1 MADLVIVESPA
12 KAKTI
17 EKILGKGYTVKASV
31 GHVRDLPP
39 KRLGVNLEDGF
50 APEYVVIRGKA
61 KVLEELRASAK
72 RAGKVYLAPD
82 PDREGEAIAWHI
94 AQELKGHKR
103 DDIYR
108 VLFNEITPRAI
119 TAAMQHPGRIDDNKV
134 NAQQARRILDRLVGY
149 QISPLL
155 WRKVRRGLSAGR
167 VQSVALRLICDR
179 EKEIDAFVPQEY
191 WTVTV
196 VLQGEQPPSFE
207 AQLVKVGGKKAE
219 IRTADVANAIA
230 AQLRNA
236 QFVVGDVKTRE
247 RRRQPAPPFITSKL
261 QQEGANRL
269 RFSARKTMTLAQGL
283 YEGLAIGPDGVVGL
297 ITYMRTDSTRISGD
311 AQHEAREYIGSAFGQ
326 AYVPEK
332 PNVYRSKK
340 SAQDAHEA
348 VRPTSA
354 LRTPD
359 PLRAYLDRDQAALY
373 QLIWARFIASQMRPA
388 IFDITTA
395 DIHGRSTAD
404 NTPVTNRSPAEFQL
418 RASGSVLKF
427 DGFLKVYSEE
437 PPARRDG
444 EEDDESRALPPLLAG
459 QVLRVL
465 EVKPEQHFTQPPP
478 RYTEASLVAELERR
492 GIGRPST
499 YATILSIIQD
509 RDYVETKERKFYPT
523 ELGRIVSDLLVGSFP
538 DIMDVEFTAS
548 MEDLLDQVEEGR
560 KAWATLLREFY
571 DPFEKH
577 LKTASQQMPSVKAM
591 AEPTNEVC
599 EKCGK
604 GKVIRLGR
612 YGKFLACTGYPEC
625 KSTRPLKAEGAEAK
639 PPAELT
645 STVCELC
652 GAPMVVRKGR
662 YGEFLACSTY
672 PTCKGAKPMPLG
684 VACPAEGCTGELV
697 QRRTKR
703 GRLFYG
709 CNRYPTCQYT
719 LWSKPVPLP
728 CPKCQARFLV
738 EQGSTRKGKV
748 LRCVREGC
756 GYESLMT
763 EEREAKVGD

>member
-1 MADLVIVESPA
+1 MPDLVIVESPA

-39 KRLGVNLEDGF
+39 KRLGVDLRDGF
-50 APEYVVIRGKA
+50 TPEYIVIRGKA
-61 KVLEELRASAK
+61 KVLDELRASAK
-72 RAGKVYLAPD
+72 RAGKIYLAPD

-94 AQELKGHKR
+94 AQELDGQER
-103 DDIYR
+103 DTIYR

-119 TAAMQHPGRIDDNKV
+119 AEAMRNPGRIDEDKV

-167 VQSVALRLICDR
+167 VQSVALRLICER
-179 EKEIDAFVPQEY
+179 EREIDAFVPQEY

-196 VLQGEQPPSFE
+196 VLEGDQPPSFE
-207 AQLVKVGGKKAE
+207 AQLVKIGSKKAQ
-219 IRTADVANAIA
+219 IQTAEVAHAIA

-247 RRRQPAPPFITSKL
+247 RRRQPPAPFITSRL

-283 YEGLAIGPDGVVGL
+283 YEGLAIGADGVVGL
-297 ITYMRTDSTRISGD
+297 ITYMRTDSTRVSED
-311 AQHEAREYIGSAFGQ
+311 AQRETIQFINTTYGQ
-326 AYVPEK
+326 QYAPEK

-348 VRPTSA
+348 IRPTST

-359 PLRAYLDRDQAALY
+359 QIHPYLDRDHQSLY
-373 QLIWARFIASQMRPA
+373 QLIWSRFVASQMRPA
-388 IFDITTA
+388 IFDVTTA
-395 DIHGRSTAD
+395 DIAA
-404 NTPVTNRSPAEFQL
+404 AEFGL

-427 DGFLKVYSEE
+427 DGFLKVYTEDRPTTGAANDEE
-437 PPARRDG
+437 ADQN
-444 EEDDESRALPPLLAG
+444 RALPPLHAG

-478 RYTEASLVAELERR
+478 RYTEASLVAELEKR

-499 YATILSIIQD
+499 YATILSVIQD

-523 ELGRIVSDLLVGSFP
+523 ELGRLVSDLLVEHFP
-538 DIMDVEFTAS
+538 DVMDVEFTAA
-548 MEDLLDQVEEGR
+548 MENLLDQVEEGKR
-560 KAWATLLREFY
+560 PWVGVLRDFY
-571 DPFEKH
+571 EPFKKH
-577 LKTASQQMPSVKAM
+577 LQAASQRMPSVKNM
-591 AEPTNEVC
+591 VEPTTEIC

-604 GKVIRLGR
+604 PMVIRLGR
-612 YGKFLACTGYPEC
+612 YGKFLACSGYPEC
-625 KSTRPLKAEGAEAK
+625 KATRPLKAEDTGANQVGV
-639 PPAELT
+639 LT
-645 STVCELC
+645 SEVCEQC
-652 GAPMVVRKGR
+652 GSPMVVRKGR
-662 YGEFLACSTY
+662 YGEFLACSAY
-672 PTCKGAKPMPLG
+672 PVCKVAKPMRLG
-684 VACPAEGCTGELV
+684 VACPTEGCPGELV

-703 GRLFYG
+703 GRIFYG
-709 CNRYPTCQYT
+709 CNRYPDCQFT
-719 LWSKPVPLP
+719 LWSKPVPMP
-728 CPKCQARFLV
+728 CPECQAPFLV
-738 EQGSTRKGKV
+738 EQGSVRKGKS
-748 LRCVREGC
+748 LRCFRQEC
-756 GYESLMT
+756 GYETPMEVKSSA
-763 EEREAKVGD
+763 ES

>member
-39 KRLGVNLEDGF
+39 RRLGVNLEDGF

-196 VLQGEQPPSFE
+196 VLQGEQPPSFA

-311 AQHEAREYIGSAFGQ
+311 AQQEAREYIGSAFGQ

-395 DIHGRSTAD
+395 DIHGRSTTGEAPRAD
-404 NTPVTNRSPAEFQL
+404 RSPAEFQL

-444 EEDDESRALPPLLAG
+444 EEDDESRALPPLQAG

-478 RYTEASLVAELERR
+478 RYTEASLVAELEQR

-523 ELGRIVSDLLVGSFP
+523 ELGRLVSDLLVGSFP

-604 GKVIRLGR
+604 GMVIRLGR

-625 KSTRPLKAEGAEAK
+625 KSTRPLKAEGAEAQ

>member
-1 MADLVIVESPA
+1 MPDLVIVESPA

-39 KRLGVNLEDGF
+39 KRLGVDLQDGF
-50 APEYVVIRGKA
+50 TPEYIVIRGKA

-72 RAGKVYLAPD
+72 RAGKIYLAPD

-94 AQELKGHKR
+94 AQELNGQEQNT
-103 DDIYR
+103 IYR

-119 TAAMQHPGRIDDNKV
+119 AAAMRNPGRIDEDKV

-167 VQSVALRLICDR
+167 VQSVALRLICER
-179 EKEIDAFVPQEY
+179 EKEIEAFVPQEY

-196 VLQGEQPPSFE
+196 VLEGDQPPSFE
-207 AQLVKVGGKKAE
+207 AQLVKVGNKKAQ
-219 IRTADVANAIA
+219 IQTAEVAHTIA
-230 AQLRNA
+230 DQLRLA

-247 RRRQPAPPFITSKL
+247 RRRQPPAPFITSRL

-283 YEGLAIGPDGVVGL
+283 YEGLAIGDDGVVGL
-297 ITYMRTDSTRISGD
+297 ITYMRTDSTRVSED
-311 AQHEAREYIGSAFGQ
+311 AQRETLAFINATYGRQ
-326 AYVPEK
+326 YAPEK

-348 VRPTSA
+348 IRPTLT

-359 PLRAYLDRDQAALY
+359 QINPYLDRDQRSLY
-373 QLIWARFIASQMRPA
+373 QLIWSRFVASQMRPA
-388 IFDITTA
+388 IFDVTTA
-395 DIHGRSTAD
+395 DIAAG
-404 NTPVTNRSPAEFQL
+404 EYGL

-427 DGFLKVYSEE
+427 DGFLKVYTEDQPTPAGGNDEE
-437 PPARRDG
+437 ANQN
-444 EEDDESRALPPLLAG
+444 RALPPLHAG

-478 RYTEASLVAELERR
+478 RYSEASLVAELEKR

-499 YATILSIIQD
+499 YATILSVIQD
-509 RDYVETKERKFYPT
+509 RDYVETKERRFYPT
-523 ELGRIVSDLLVGSFP
+523 ELGRLVSDLLVEHFP
-538 DIMDVEFTAS
+538 DVMDVEFTAA
-548 MEDLLDQVEEGR
+548 MENLLDQVEEGKR
-560 KAWATLLREFY
+560 PWVGVLRDFY
-571 DPFEKH
+571 EPFERH
-577 LKTASQQMPSVKAM
+577 LQVASQRMPSVKNM
-591 AEPTNEVC
+591 AEPTTEIC

-604 GKVIRLGR
+604 PMVIRLGR
-612 YGKFLACTGYPEC
+612 YGKFLACSGYPEC
-625 KSTRPLKAEGAEAK
+625 KATRPMKSEDTGANQVGV
-639 PPAELT
+639 LT
-645 STVCELC
+645 SEVCEQC
-652 GAPMVVRKGR
+652 GSPMVVRTGR
-662 YGEFLACSTY
+662 YGEFLACSAY
-672 PTCKGAKPMPLG
+672 PTCKVAKPMRLG
-684 VACPAEGCTGELV
+684 VACPTEGCTGELV

-703 GRLFYG
+703 GRVFYG
-709 CNRYPTCQYT
+709 CNRYPDCQFT
-719 LWSKPVPLP
+719 LWSKPVPMP
-728 CPKCQARFLV
+728 CPECRAPFLV
-738 EQGSTRKGKV
+738 EQGSARKGKF

-756 GYESLMT
+756 GYESPL
-763 EEREAKVGD
+763 EVKVSDEC

>member
-1 MADLVIVESPA
+1 MPDLVIVESPA

-39 KRLGVNLEDGF
+39 KRLGVDLQDGF
-50 APEYVVIRGKA
+50 TPEYIVIRGKA
-61 KVLEELRASAK
+61 KVLDELRASAK
-72 RAGKVYLAPD
+72 RAGKIYLAPD

-94 AQELKGHKR
+94 AQELDGQEQ
-103 DDIYR
+103 DTIYR

-119 TAAMQHPGRIDDNKV
+119 TEAMRNPGRIDEDKV

-167 VQSVALRLICDR
+167 VQSVALRLICER

-196 VLQGEQPPSFE
+196 VLEGDQPPSFE
-207 AQLVKVGGKKAE
+207 AQLVKIFGKKAQIQAAE
-219 IRTADVANAIA
+219 MAHAIA
-230 AQLRNA
+230 GQLRNA

-247 RRRQPAPPFITSKL
+247 RRRQPPAPFITSRL

-297 ITYMRTDSTRISGD
+297 ITYMRTDSTRVSQD
-311 AQHEAREYIGSAFGQ
+311 AQRETLEFINTTYGQ
-326 AYVPEK
+326 QYAPEK

-348 VRPTSA
+348 IRPTST
-354 LRTPD
+354 LRTSD
-359 PLRAYLDRDQAALY
+359 QIHAYLDRDHQALY
-373 QLIWARFIASQMRPA
+373 QLIWSRFVASQMRPA
-388 IFDITTA
+388 IFDVTTA
-395 DIHGRSTAD
+395 DIAAG
-404 NTPVTNRSPAEFQL
+404 EYGL

-427 DGFLKVYSEE
+427 DGFLKVYTEDRPTTVAGSDEE
-437 PPARRDG
+437 ADQN
-444 EEDDESRALPPLLAG
+444 RALPPLHAG

-478 RYTEASLVAELERR
+478 RYTEASLVAELEKR

-499 YATILSIIQD
+499 YATILSVIQD

-523 ELGRIVSDLLVGSFP
+523 ELGRLVSDLLVEHFP
-538 DIMDVEFTAS
+538 DVMDVEFTAA
-548 MEDLLDQVEEGR
+548 MENLLDQIEEGKR
-560 KAWATLLREFY
+560 PWVGVLRDFY
-571 DPFEKH
+571 EPFEKH
-577 LKTASQQMPSVKAM
+577 LQAASQRMPSVKNM
-591 AEPTNEVC
+591 VEPTTEIC

-604 GKVIRLGR
+604 PMVIRLGR
-612 YGKFLACTGYPEC
+612 YGKFLACSGYPEC
-625 KSTRPLKAEGAEAK
+625 KATRPLKSEDTGAHQVGV
-639 PPAELT
+639 LT
-645 STVCELC
+645 SEVCEQC
-652 GAPMVVRKGR
+652 GSPMVVRKGR
-662 YGEFLACSTY
+662 YGEFLACSAY
-672 PTCKGAKPMPLG
+672 PTCKVAKPMSLG
-684 VACPAEGCTGELV
+684 VACPTGGCTGALV

-703 GRLFYG
+703 GRIFYG
-709 CNRYPTCQYT
+709 CNRYPDCQFT
-719 LWSKPVPLP
+719 LWSKPVSMP
-728 CPKCQARFLV
+728 CPECQAPFLV
-738 EQGSTRKGKV
+738 EQGSARKGKL
-748 LRCVREGC
+748 LRCFRQEC
-756 GYESLMT
+756 GYETPMEVKQSA
-763 EEREAKVGD
+763 EC

>member
-1 MADLVIVESPA
+1 MPDLVIVESPA

-39 KRLGVNLEDGF
+39 KRLGVDLQDGF
-50 APEYVVIRGKA
+50 TPEYIVIRGKA
-61 KVLEELRASAK
+61 KVLDELRASAK
-72 RAGKVYLAPD
+72 RAGKIYLAPD

-94 AQELKGHKR
+94 AQELDGQER
-103 DDIYR
+103 DTIYR

-119 TAAMQHPGRIDDNKV
+119 TEAMRHPGRIDEDKV

-167 VQSVALRLICDR
+167 VQSVALRLICER
-179 EKEIDAFVPQEY
+179 EKEIEAFVPQEY

-196 VLQGEQPPSFE
+196 VLEGDQPPSFE
-207 AQLVKVGGKKAE
+207 AQLVKVGNKKAQ
-219 IRTADVANAIA
+219 IQTAEVAHTIA
-230 AQLRNA
+230 DQLRQA
-236 QFVVGDVKTRE
+236 RFVVGDVKTRE
-247 RRRQPAPPFITSKL
+247 RRRQPPAPFITSRL

-297 ITYMRTDSTRISGD
+297 ITYMRTDSTRISEE
-311 AQHEAREYIGSAFGQ
+311 AQRETLEFINTTYGQ
-326 AYVPEK
+326 QYAPEK

-348 VRPTSA
+348 IRPTST

-359 PLRAYLDRDQAALY
+359 QIRAYLDRDQQNLY
-373 QLIWARFIASQMRPA
+373 HLIWSRFVASQMRPA
-388 IFDITTA
+388 IFDVTTA
-395 DIHGRSTAD
+395 DITA
-404 NTPVTNRSPAEFQL
+404 SEYGL

-427 DGFLKVYSEE
+427 DGFLKVYTEDR
-437 PPARRDG
+437 PATGARG
-444 EEDDESRALPPLLAG
+444 DDEAEQSRPLPPLQSG

-478 RYTEASLVAELERR
+478 RYTEASLVAELEKR

-499 YATILSIIQD
+499 YATILSVIQD

-523 ELGRIVSDLLVGSFP
+523 ELGRLVSDLLVEHFP
-538 DIMDVEFTAS
+538 DVMDVEFTAA
-548 MEDLLDQVEEGR
+548 MENLLDQVEEG
-560 KAWATLLREFY
+560 KKPWVGVLHDFY
-571 DPFEKH
+571 EPFEKH
-577 LKTASQQMPSVKAM
+577 LQAASQHMPSVKNM
-591 AEPTNEVC
+591 VEPTTEQC

-604 GKVIRLGR
+604 PMVIRLGR
-612 YGKFLACTGYPEC
+612 YGKFLACSGYPEC
-625 KSTRPLKAEGAEAK
+625 KSTRPLKSEETGSNQVGA
-639 PPAELT
+639 LT
-645 STVCELC
+645 SEVCEQC
-652 GAPMVVRKGR
+652 GSPMVVRKGR
-662 YGEFLACSTY
+662 YGEFLACSAY
-672 PTCKGAKPMPLG
+672 PTCKVAKPVSLG
-684 VACPAEGCTGELV
+684 VACPTEGCTGALV

-709 CNRYPTCQYT
+709 CNRYPDCQFT
-719 LWSKPVPLP
+719 LWSKPVPMP
-728 CPKCQARFLV
+728 CPECQAPFLV
-738 EQGSTRKGKV
+738 EQGNARRGRL
-748 LRCVREGC
+748 LRCFRQEC
-756 GYESLMT
+756 GYETPMAGASSA
-763 EEREAKVGD
+763 EC

>member
-1 MADLVIVESPA
+1 MPDLVIVESPA

-39 KRLGVNLEDGF
+39 KRLGVDLHDGF
-50 APEYVVIRGKA
+50 TPEYIVIRGKA
-61 KVLEELRASAK
+61 KVLDELRASAK
-72 RAGKVYLAPD
+72 RAGKIYLAPD

-94 AQELKGHKR
+94 AQELDGRER
-103 DDIYR
+103 DTIYR

-119 TAAMQHPGRIDDNKV
+119 TEAMRNPGRIDEDKV

-167 VQSVALRLICDR
+167 VQSVALRLICER
-179 EKEIDAFVPQEY
+179 EKEIEAFVPQEY

-196 VLQGEQPPSFE
+196 VLEGDQPPSFE
-207 AQLVKVGGKKAE
+207 AQLVKIGSKKAQ
-219 IRTADVANAIA
+219 IQTAEVAHAIA
-230 AQLRNA
+230 AQLRGA

-247 RRRQPAPPFITSKL
+247 RRRQPPAPFITSRL

-297 ITYMRTDSTRISGD
+297 ITYMRTDSTRVSED
-311 AQHEAREYIGSAFGQ
+311 AQRETLEFINTTYGQ
-326 AYVPEK
+326 QYAPEK

-340 SAQDAHEA
+340 GAQDAHEA
-348 VRPTSA
+348 VRPTST

-359 PLRAYLDRDQAALY
+359 QLHAFLDRDHRALY
-373 QLIWARFIASQMRPA
+373 HLIWSRFVASQMRPA
-388 IFDITTA
+388 IFDVTTA
-395 DIHGRSTAD
+395 DIAAG
-404 NTPVTNRSPAEFQL
+404 EYGL

-427 DGFLKVYSEE
+427 DGFLKVYTEDRPTTGAGGDEE
-437 PPARRDG
+437 ADQN
-444 EEDDESRALPPLLAG
+444 RALPPLHAG

-478 RYTEASLVAELERR
+478 RYTEASLVAELEKR

-499 YATILSIIQD
+499 YATILSVIQD

-523 ELGRIVSDLLVGSFP
+523 ELGRLVSDLLVEHFP
-538 DIMDVEFTAS
+538 DVMNVEFTAG
-548 MEDLLDQVEEGR
+548 MENLLDQVEEGKR
-560 KAWATLLREFY
+560 AWVGVLRDFY
-571 DPFEKH
+571 EPFEKH
-577 LKTASQQMPSVKAM
+577 LQAASQHMPSVKNM
-591 AEPTNEVC
+591 VEPTTEIC

-604 GKVIRLGR
+604 PMVIRLGR
-612 YGKFLACTGYPEC
+612 YGKFLACSGYPEC
-625 KSTRPLKAEGAEAK
+625 KATRPLKSEDTGANQVGV
-639 PPAELT
+639 LT
-645 STVCELC
+645 SEVCEQC
-652 GAPMVVRKGR
+652 GSPMVVRKGR
-662 YGEFLACSTY
+662 YGEFLACSAY
-672 PTCKGAKPMPLG
+672 PTCKVAKPMSLG
-684 VACPAEGCTGELV
+684 VACPTEGCTGELV

-709 CNRYPTCQYT
+709 CNRYPDCQFT
-719 LWSKPVPLP
+719 LV
-728 CPKCQARFLV
+728 V
-738 EQGSTRKGKV
+738 ETGADA
-748 LRCVREGC
+748 
-756 GYESLMT
+756 MP
-763 EEREAKVGD
+763 